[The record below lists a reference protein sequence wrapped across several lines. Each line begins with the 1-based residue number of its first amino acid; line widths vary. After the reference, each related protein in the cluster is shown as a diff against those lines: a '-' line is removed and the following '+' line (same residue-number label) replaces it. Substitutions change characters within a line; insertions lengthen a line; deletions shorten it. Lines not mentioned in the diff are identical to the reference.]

1 MLEVMNGV
9 RNMAVKF
16 TSVKCPDCGA
26 VLPIE
31 EGRNQ
36 VFCSYCGSKIIMTN
50 ENEYVYRHIDEA
62 EIKQAETERIL
73 KLKKMEMIE
82 KKNEE
87 AAKIKRIKIKLT
99 IVLGILSVI
108 FIGMGYVGINYG
120 LIMPGLICC
129 IIMAYMWL
137 LGDNQDDDSG
147 FGDKIKVP
155 KAVFD
160 YEDKNYV
167 TMEALFESAGFTN
180 VKSIPLNDLAV
191 GLLKKPGV
199 VESIMINGQP
209 VSYVRRRFLPNAAV
223 VISYHSYR

>member
-99 IVLGILSVI
+99 IVFRNIVGNIYRYGICWYKLW
-108 FIGMGYVGINYG
+108 FDHAGTNMLYNYG
-120 LIMPGLICC
+120 IH
-129 IIMAYMWL
+129 
-137 LGDNQDDDSG
+137 
-147 FGDKIKVP
+147 V
-155 KAVFD
+155 V
-160 YEDKNYV
+160 
-167 TMEALFESAGFTN
+167 
-180 VKSIPLNDLAV
+180 V
-191 GLLKKPGV
+191 G
-199 VESIMINGQP
+199 
-209 VSYVRRRFLPNAAV
+209 
-223 VISYHSYR
+223 

>member
-1 MLEVMNGV
+1 MDGV

-50 ENEYVYRHIDEA
+50 ENEYVYCHIDEA

-73 KLKKMEMIE
+73 RLKKIEFIE
-82 KKNEE
+82 KKREE

-99 IVLGILSVI
+99 IVLGILVVI
-108 FIGMGYVGINYG
+108 FIGMGYVGTNDG
-120 LIMPGLICC
+120 FIMPGLICC
-129 IIMAYMWL
+129 IIMACMWL
-137 LGDNQDDDSG
+137 LGDDQDDDSD

-160 YEDKNYV
+160 YEDKNYAA
-167 TMEALFESAGFTN
+167 METLFKSAGFTN
-180 VKSIPLNDLAV
+180 VKSVPLNDLAV
-191 GLLKKPGV
+191 GLLKNPGM
-199 VESIMINGQP
+199 VESIMINGQS
-209 VSYVRRRFLPNAAV
+209 VSYVCRKFSPNAAV